1 MQRSGSTSA
10 TPISV
15 TSGNGGNMKAKGL
28 LKLATRSTT
37 VVALAGV
44 PTMAHH
50 SASYFDMETQIVHE
64 NVTVVEF
71 RVANPHGEL
80 IYIVTDDGGNE
91 VEWNAELPSA
101 NFTRRAGIG
110 GSTLS
115 PGDRVTLIGWPGRP
129 GRTRER
135 LMRLMRAEFPNGDVA
150 MFTAISAT
158 LIRAERE

>member
-1 MQRSGSTSA
+1 
-10 TPISV
+10 
-15 TSGNGGNMKAKGL
+15 MKTKGL
-28 LKLATRSTT
+28 LDLAAPSTI
-37 VVALAGV
+37 VIALACV
-44 PTMAHH
+44 PVMAHH
-50 SASYFDMETQIVHE
+50 SAAYFDTETEIVHE

-80 IYIVTDDGGNE
+80 IYVVTDDNGNE

-101 NFTRRAGIG
+101 NFTRRVGIG
-110 GSTLS
+110 GSILS

-150 MFTAISAT
+150 TFTAISAT
-158 LIRAERE
+158 LIRAETK

>member
-1 MQRSGSTSA
+1 MRTKKLLNLAALST
-10 TPISV
+10 IV
-15 TSGNGGNMKAKGL
+15 I
-28 LKLATRSTT
+28 
-37 VVALAGV
+37 ALAGV
-44 PTMAHH
+44 PAMAHH
-50 SASYFDMETQIVHE
+50 SAAYFDMETKVVHE
-64 NVTVVEF
+64 NVTVVQF

-80 IYIVTDDGGNE
+80 IYVITDDDGNE

-135 LMRLMRAEFPNGDVA
+135 LLRLMRIEFPNGDVA
-150 MFTAISAT
+150 TFTAISAT
-158 LIRAERE
+158 LIRGKTE